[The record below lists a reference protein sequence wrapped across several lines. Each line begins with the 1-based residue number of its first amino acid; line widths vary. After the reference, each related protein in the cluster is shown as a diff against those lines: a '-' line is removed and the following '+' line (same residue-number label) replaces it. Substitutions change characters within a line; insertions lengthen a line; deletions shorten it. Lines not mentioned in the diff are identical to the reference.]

1 MLADQARAQLD
12 ALGATRTQIVV
23 SGDLDEFAIAALA
36 ARPVDR
42 YGAGTAVVTGSGAPT
57 AGMVYK
63 LVEVDG
69 RPVAKRSEHKESHGG
84 RKTALRAHKPTGT
97 ATEEIV
103 SARPDAAPGPDE
115 RLLQI
120 PLVRGGTPCRRPA
133 EPRRLARAPAGRD
146 SDIALGRAEAL
157 PRRAGHPHPPCPPL
171 TPGPGQLG

>member
-1 MLADQARAQLD
+1 MLAQHARAQLD
-12 ALGATRTQIVV
+12 GLGATGTRIVV

-36 ARPVDR
+36 ATPVDS

-97 ATEEIV
+97 AIEEIV
-103 SARPDAAPGPDE
+103 VARPDVEPGEGE
-115 RLLQI
+115 RPLQR
-120 PLVRGGTPCRRPA
+120 PLVRAGDAGRRTCRRWPSRA
-133 EPRRLARAPAGRD
+133 TTCARRP
-146 SDIALGRAEAL
+146 
-157 PRRAGHPHPPCPPL
+157 
-171 TPGPGQLG
+171 

>member
-1 MLADQARAQLD
+1 MRIDSGDLGVLADQARAQLD
-12 ALGATRTQIVV
+12 GLGATRTEIVV
-23 SGDLDEFAIAALA
+23 SGDLDEFSIAALA

-103 SARPDAAPGPDE
+103 SARPDAAPGPGE
-115 RLLQI
+115 RPLQV
-120 PLVRGGTPCRRPA
+120 PLM
-133 EPRRLARAPAGRD
+133 
-146 SDIALGRAEAL
+146 
-157 PRRAGHPHPPCPPL
+157 RAGAPVEGLPSLAESREHLRAATVTLPWDGLKLSRGEPAIP
-171 TPGPGQLG
+171 TRVVAR